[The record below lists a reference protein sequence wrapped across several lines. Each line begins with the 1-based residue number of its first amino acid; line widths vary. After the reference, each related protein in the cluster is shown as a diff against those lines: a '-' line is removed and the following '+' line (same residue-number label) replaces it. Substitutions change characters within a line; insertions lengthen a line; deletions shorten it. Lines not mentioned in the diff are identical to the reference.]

1 MENLEETP
9 KMHQKT
15 RDLLE
20 FLEKPAVSVVFREH
34 IFPGFNPNEYNKAVR
49 RGATIKEAIQDIT
62 AFKVQQVA
70 KKATSLLDAK
80 LEEDMKTSIAKR
92 RLINHE
98 LLEKQLK
105 VVDKEELRQVIA
117 PVFSQ
122 IAAGLQGM
130 QRSPERVPEILPKLI
145 EQLQRLGK
153 DMQLEAN
160 DVIDNYVEGLMNEEL
175 ELDIDTEEG
184 KGLSSFD

>member
-1 MENLEETP
+1 MKNIEENTR
-9 KMHQKT
+9 MHPKT
-15 RDLLE
+15 REFLE
-20 FLEKPAVSVVFREH
+20 FIEKPAVSVVFRDH

-49 RGATIKEAIQDIT
+49 RGATIKEAIQDIV
-62 AFKVQQVA
+62 AFKIQQA
-70 KKATSLLDAK
+70 NKKATSLMDAK

-105 VVDKEELRQVIA
+105 VVDKEEEKQVIA

-122 IAAGLQGM
+122 IASGLQGIL
-130 QRSPERVPEILPKLI
+130 RSPERSTEIATKLI
-145 EQLQRLGK
+145 EQLQNLGRQ
-153 DMQLEAN
+153 MLMEAA

-175 ELDIDTEEG
+175 ELDIDEHEG
-184 KGLSSFD
+184 EGLSSFR